1 MSEKDPPEMPFLKD
15 RTAIAVVAVVIVAL
29 LLICMADEAMRPAVT
44 SIYMSG
50 APNDIVYFSDPH
62 LKDYNLGYIN
72 DSIAY
77 INSLNPSVVLIGGD
91 FVSTYY
97 EDLSLQKVWHNLK
110 APHIYTIFG
119 NHDYQTGSGGL
130 AGPNKMYR
138 IATLADTSVDG
149 YDISMIKDES
159 TNYTLADNLKTV
171 LEDAGITVL
180 RNEKAEITID
190 GIPVRIVGLDDG
202 WAGLSDPKAVDISP
216 DNDDCF
222 TIYMVHEFECSA
234 DWDADIVLSGHT
246 HGGQF
251 AVPLLYILNAAKIL
265 QISGFVEDGSDNKT
279 PHYITRGLGGAGAA
293 GIEMRYHARPEIVVI
308 NPSKEIKGS
317 SMIFFDEKISYLR
330 HI

>member
-1 MSEKDPPEMPFLKD
+1 MSDGEGIDRPFFRDK
-15 RTAIAVVAVVIVAL
+15 TAIAVLILAIVAI

-62 LKDYNLGYIN
+62 LKDYNLDYIN
-72 DSIAY
+72 DSIEY
-77 INSLNPSVVLIGGD
+77 INSLNPSVILIGGD

-97 EDLSLQKVWHNLK
+97 EDLSLQKVWQNLK

-119 NHDYQTGSGGL
+119 NHDYQAGSGGL

-138 IATLADTSVDG
+138 IAALANTSVDG
-149 YDISMIKDES
+149 YDISMIRDDI
-159 TNYTLADNLKTV
+159 TNHTLAAELKTV

-180 RNEKAEITID
+180 RNEKAEID
-190 GIPVRIVGLDDG
+190 AGGIRMRIVGLDDG
-202 WAGLSDPKAVDISP
+202 WAGLSDPHAVNITP
-216 DNDDCF
+216 DSADCF
-222 TIYMVHEFECSA
+222 TVYMVHEFECAA

-265 QISGFVEDGSDNKT
+265 QISGFVEDGSDGKT

-317 SMIFFDEKISYLR
+317 SLIFFDENISYLR

>member
-1 MSEKDPPEMPFLKD
+1 MSEKDPAEKPFLKD
-15 RTAIAVVAVVIVAL
+15 RSAVCALAVVIIAL

-62 LKDYNLGYIN
+62 LKDYNLDYIN
-72 DSIAY
+72 KSIEY
-77 INSLNPSVVLIGGD
+77 INSLNPEVILIGGD

-119 NHDYQTGSGGL
+119 NHDYQAGAGGL
-130 AGPNKMYR
+130 AGPSKMLK
-138 IATLADTSVDG
+138 IATLANTSVEG
-149 YDISMIKDES
+149 YDIGMIRDDV
-159 TNYTLADNLKTV
+159 TNLTLADELKSV

-180 RNEKAEITID
+180 RNEKAGLD
-190 GIPVRIVGLDDG
+190 VGGIHMRIVGLDDG
-202 WAGLSDPKAVDISP
+202 WAGLSDPKSVEISP
-216 DNDDCF
+216 DTDDCF
-222 TIYMVHEFECSA
+222 TVYMVHEFECSA
-234 DWDADIVLSGHT
+234 DWDADLVLSGHT

-251 AVPLLYILNAAKIL
+251 AVPLLYLLNAAKIL
-265 QISGFVEDGSDNKT
+265 QISGFVEDGSNGKT
-279 PHYITRGLGGAGAA
+279 PHYITRGLGGAGMS

-317 SMIFFDEKISYLR
+317 SIIFFNENKSYLR
-330 HI
+330 HT